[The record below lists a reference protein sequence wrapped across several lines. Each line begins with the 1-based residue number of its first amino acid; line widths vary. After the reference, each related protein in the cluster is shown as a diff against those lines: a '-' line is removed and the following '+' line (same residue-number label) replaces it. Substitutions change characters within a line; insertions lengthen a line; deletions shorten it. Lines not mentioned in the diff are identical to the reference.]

1 MASIIKVD
9 TIQHSD
15 GSAPTM
21 QDLGLDVSGSILQ
34 VKSSTFTGTQ
44 SNSTAW
50 GFTKIND
57 LDVVLTPKST
67 NSTFLLSAQISVG
80 KTYFSTGFRFYR
92 DGSNIA
98 SAMGNAA
105 GSRVP
110 VAFGTVIYNGNDG
123 SPQYDLDAA
132 AMNYMDTTNALDTT
146 TPITFS
152 IYFASY
158 LSTQTS
164 TINYQAIN
172 VDATPYIRAISTFTV
187 YEIAG

>member
-9 TIQHSD
+9 QIQHSD

-21 QDLGLDVSGSILQ
+21 AELGLDVSGSILQ

-44 SNSTAW
+44 SKASAW
-50 GFTKIND
+50 VFAKIND

-92 DGSNIA
+92 DGSNIT

-105 GSRVP
+105 GSRTQ
-110 VAFGTVIYNGNDG
+110 VAFGTTIYNQNDG
-123 SPQYDLDAA
+123 SPSYDLDAA
-132 AMNYMDTTNALDTT
+132 AMNYMDTTNASDTT

-152 IYFASY
+152 IYFSSY
-158 LSTQTS
+158 SATQSS
-164 TINYQAIN
+164 TINYQAVN
-172 VDATPYIRAISTFTV
+172 TNSSPYMRAMSTFTV

>member
-21 QDLGLDVSGSILQ
+21 AELGLDVSGSILQ
-34 VKSSTFTGTQ
+34 VKSSTFTGVQ
-44 SNSTAW
+44 SNATDWVYS
-50 GFTKIND
+50 KIND

-80 KTYFSTGFRFYR
+80 KTYFATGFRFYR
-92 DGSNIA
+92 DGSNITA
-98 SAMGNAA
+98 AMGDAS
-105 GSRVP
+105 GSRHSN
-110 VAFGTVIYNGNDG
+110 AFGTTIYNFNDG
-123 SPQYDLDAA
+123 SVQYALDAA
-132 AMNYMDTTNALDTT
+132 AMNYMDTTNASDTT

-152 IYFASY
+152 IYFSSY
-158 LSTQTS
+158 SSTQTS
-164 TINYQAIN
+164 TINYQHVNA
-172 VDATPYIRAISTFTV
+172 DASPYMRTISTFTV

>member
-15 GSAPTM
+15 GSTPTM
-21 QDLGLDVSGSILQ
+21 AELGLDVSGSILQ

-44 SNSTAW
+44 SNTSQWA
-50 GFTKIND
+50 FSKIND

-80 KTYFSTGFRFYR
+80 KSYFSTGFRFYR

-105 GSRVP
+105 GDRTQ
-110 VAFGTVIYNGNDG
+110 VAFGTTIYNGNDG
-123 SPQYDLDAA
+123 SPSYDLDTA
-132 AMNYMDTTNALDTT
+132 AMNYMDTTNASDTT

-158 LSTQTS
+158 NSGHTS
-164 TINYQAIN
+164 TINYQHVN
-172 VDATPYIRAISTFTV
+172 LSTYPYMRTISTFTV